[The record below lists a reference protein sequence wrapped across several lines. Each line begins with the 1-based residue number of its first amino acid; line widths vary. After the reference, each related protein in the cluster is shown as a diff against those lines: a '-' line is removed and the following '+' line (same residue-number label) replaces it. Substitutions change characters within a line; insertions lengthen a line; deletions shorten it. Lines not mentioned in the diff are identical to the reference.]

1 MECQIPN
8 FGQYGYIQPKSW
20 LNWKVLLGFA
30 GAFILGYILYSVFSK
45 EEGEKN
51 DDEKKE
57 PLASGTQQ
65 KIT

>member
-1 MECQIPN
+1 MKCQIPN

-20 LNWKVLLGFA
+20 VNWKMLLGFA
-30 GAFILGYILYSVFSK
+30 SAVVFGYIIYFVFFK
-45 EEGEKN
+45 EDGEKK

-57 PLASGTQQ
+57 PLDSGTQP

>member
-8 FGQYGYIQPKSW
+8 FGQYGYIQPKSR

-45 EEGEKN
+45 EEEEKR
-51 DDEKKE
+51 
-57 PLASGTQQ
+57 
-65 KIT
+65 